1 MRKVIESC
9 GLAIVIFIFMLVLCD
24 ITLDYFKAITLVDFV
39 IRGLKIIF
47 AVAGF
52 FLVSHNLYAMIN
64 NRVSIMATCYMLT
77 SVLVLVNLIVCI
89 VVGRGIELTALYGK
103 NNFLIDFLEIIFLV
117 LCMKWDNEKDNI
129 RYWIIGAVSLT
140 LLSIVISFMS
150 LPIDYIFETPSLN
163 KQVERV
169 VALVFISI
177 LSIGWVISRKRH
189 KTLSRI
195 EQHIYTLLCLNK
207 LLVGGITIVISMHYS
222 IILHI
227 VLYLLNLL
235 FYITIFAYIDETTL
249 TGAWKKIEI
258 NVSDKEKEVNRIQVE
273 KRILVASA
281 KDVQKRIE
289 QIHMKIEELERKI
302 IMENKLQELEY
313 VQKIDKNCNRLIK
326 LSRNIV
332 AINAYERG
340 KVKSHFEKVDMVL
353 LVGDIVSS
361 IAPYLEEKELTLQYL
376 VDSKAVICDVEREAI
391 ERILLNLISN
401 SVKYNHKGGNIK
413 VFLFAKK
420 ELVYLVVQD
429 TGVGI
434 PQHLLST
441 VFRRFSR
448 VESNLVRQ
456 QEGSGLGLTIVKSLV
471 EIHHGEIEINSK
483 LNKGTSISI
492 ILPMEQ
498 PDKDH
503 LTTEVDSNQEE
514 LYKKVQIEFSDIGV

>member
-1 MRKVIESC
+1 MTLDHFKVI
-9 GLAIVIFIFMLVLCD
+9 A
-24 ITLDYFKAITLVDFV
+24 LVDFV

-64 NRVSIMATCYMLT
+64 NRVSIMAICYMLT

-89 VVGRGIELTALYGK
+89 VGGRGIELTALFGK
-103 NNFLIDFLEIIFLV
+103 NNFLRNFLEIIFLV
-117 LCMKWDNEKDNI
+117 ICMNWNDEKDNI
-129 RYWIIGAVSLT
+129 RYWIIAAVSLT
-140 LLSIVISFMS
+140 LLGIVISFIA
-150 LPIDYIFETPSLN
+150 LPIDYVFETPSLN
-163 KQVERV
+163 RQVERV
-169 VALVFISI
+169 LALIFISI
-177 LSIGWVISRKRH
+177 LGIGWLISRKRH

-195 EQHIYTLLCLNK
+195 EQHIYIVLCLDK
-207 LLVGGITIVISMHYS
+207 LLVEGITIVISMHYS
-222 IILHI
+222 TILHI
-227 VLYLLNLL
+227 ALYLLNLM

-249 TGAWKKIEI
+249 TGAWKKIEL
-258 NVSDKEKEVNRIQVE
+258 NVSDKEKEVNRKQVE

-281 KDVQKRIE
+281 QDVQKRIE
-289 QIHMKIEELERKI
+289 QIHMKVEELEEKI
-302 IMENKLQELEY
+302 ITENKLQELEY

-332 AINAYERG
+332 ALNTYERD
-340 KVKSHFEKVDMVL
+340 KVKSHFEKVDMIL

-376 VDSKAVICDVEREAI
+376 VDSKAVMCDVEREAI

-413 VFLFAKK
+413 VFLFTKK
-420 ELVYLVVQD
+420 EQVYLVVQD
-429 TGVGI
+429 TGIGI

-448 VESNLVRQ
+448 VEANLVRH

-503 LTTEVDSNQEE
+503 RTTEVDSNQEE